1 LLILAL
7 VVTWAL
13 GLSVFQVLT
22 SVHIVVAVMTQ
33 FPLPDPKDPNKSLS
47 LSLPESQ
54 ADLGNLLPK
63 RKSLYEQL
71 SGLADFH
78 EQFMKSIESVV
89 SIDERSSPGV
99 VSPQHAVAQILNQ
112 LLLLEREKLEV
123 QQQAA
128 SQRLIS
134 LIAASAQLVNPLIAY
149 QSESSLALRLEI
161 TEHVLASAALVAK
174 TSLDNFNAK
183 EHYLDALVTLSLA
196 GQIKGSHFSKL
207 RDHDS
212 EAIISLLDQ
221 AIIDMRNE
229 GFPHALPN
237 NDLEP
242 VAHRLLAFALISST
256 LKLYQLYDQFD
267 DLLRDVHAWNAVYSP
282 FYGMMGGMTFGYGTD
297 DASFSLNQYAPESEV
312 DRDDSFA
319 DLFSGKSSHSFQ
331 GNEFSVY
338 NFAVINQME
347 DLMLVVVNNLA
358 NLSDYLSVNDVP
370 RETSDFLIHV
380 LEDYRIG
387 WVGWAPCMSALLRLS
402 EQGYE
407 EGQKIFETR
416 LLPQLL
422 LNDTT
427 AHYTLCKL
435 ISRDA
440 CALQMVVSVVKELD
454 SKDRSKFFE
463 LIDRNERD
471 LGAEYQRD
479 FAAVL
484 QKLSQLARH

>member
-1 LLILAL
+1 
-7 VVTWAL
+7 VTWAL

-33 FPLPDPKDPNKSLS
+33 FPLPNPKDNYKSLS

-54 ADLGNLLPK
+54 SDIGNLPK
-63 RKSLYEQL
+63 RLSLYDQL
-71 SGLADFH
+71 SGLANFH
-78 EQFMKSIESVV
+78 EQFMKSIESLVL
-89 SIDERSSPGV
+89 IDERSSPGV

-112 LLLLEREKLEV
+112 LLQLEREKLEV
-123 QQQAA
+123 QQEAA

-134 LIAASAQLVNPLIAY
+134 LIAAAAQLVNPLIAY
-149 QSESSLALRLEI
+149 QSEGSLALRLEI

-237 NDLEP
+237 NYLEP
-242 VAHRLLAFALISST
+242 VAHRLLAFAVVSRT

-267 DLLRDVHAWNAVYSP
+267 DLLRDVHAWNAIYSP
-282 FYGMMGGMTFGYGTD
+282 FYGMMGGMTYGYGTD
-297 DASFSLNQYAPESEV
+297 NPSFSCIEYAPESEV
-312 DRDDSFA
+312 DREDSFA
-319 DLFSGKSSHSFQ
+319 DLFQGSSPVSFK

-338 NFAVINQME
+338 SFTVINQME
-347 DLMLVVVNNLA
+347 DLMLVAVTNLA
-358 NLSDYLSVNDVP
+358 NLSDYMSINDVP
-370 RETSDFLIHV
+370 RETSDFLMHV

-407 EGQKIFETR
+407 ESQKLFETR

-427 AHYTLCKL
+427 AHFTFCTL
-435 ISRDA
+435 ISKDTR
-440 CALQMVVSVVKELD
+440 ALQMVVSVVKELD
-454 SKDRSKFFE
+454 SIDRSKFFE
-463 LIDRNERD
+463 FIDRNERD

-484 QKLSQLARH
+484 QKLSQLVRQH